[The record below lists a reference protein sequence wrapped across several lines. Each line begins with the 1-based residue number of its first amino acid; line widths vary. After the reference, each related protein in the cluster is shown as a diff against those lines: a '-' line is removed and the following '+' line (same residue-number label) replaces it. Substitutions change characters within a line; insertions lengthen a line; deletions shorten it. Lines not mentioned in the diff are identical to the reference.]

1 MQYYFGAA
9 NVLLLVFSLTDK
21 SSLETAKELRQF
33 ADSCCSNRSWL
44 KLPAVLVGT
53 KQDLEQERQISFEEG
68 LAAAKELGCSYVET
82 SAATNKNVL
91 QAFHTAVRLTALQSS
106 SAKSTMDLF
115 RCGCASGLERKLQHS
130 AKKSVKGLL
139 CKWTNFCSGRKSFIY
154 SEQFAELVE

>member
-21 SSLETAKELRQF
+21 SSLETAKKLRRF
-33 ADSCCSNRSWL
+33 ADSCSSNHSW
-44 KLPAVLVGT
+44 LPAVLVGT
-53 KQDLEQERQISFEEG
+53 KQDLEQERQVSFEEG
-68 LAAAKELGCSYVET
+68 LATAKELGCSYVET

-91 QAFHTAVRLTALQSS
+91 QAFHIAVRLLALQSS
-106 SAKSTMDLF
+106 SGKSTMDLF
-115 RCGCASGLERKLQHS
+115 RCGCASGLEKKLHHS

-139 CKWTNFCSGRKSFIY
+139 CKWTKFCNGKKNFFY